1 MELCRKEG
9 HCYSEL
15 MQDNQIIIDNRPY
28 DILFTFRSPD
38 QKLFLLLQEEEQ
50 VFAVRY
56 EENESGEP
64 ELFPV
69 SDRQIERIISAYNQA
84 VQDTFYIRDVPY
96 HRQTETAGFILASS
110 ENDPLIYVPFSPDN
124 REPVHLDEAGLQFV
138 QDSLQAQLNLDR
150 QILLEAQPGI
160 DDPERI
166 VGEALCEQDGVSVYL
181 NFRRNP
187 AGELVFVENGKPVV
201 RKDRQQQLRQKF
213 LDWEQSE
220 YKEAAAV
227 QVRNAPV
234 PEPDGS
240 PQGE

>member
-1 MELCRKEG
+1 
-9 HCYSEL
+9 
-15 MQDNQIIIDNRPY
+15 MQYNQIIIDNRPY

-84 VQDTFYIRDVPY
+84 VQDTFYIGDVPY